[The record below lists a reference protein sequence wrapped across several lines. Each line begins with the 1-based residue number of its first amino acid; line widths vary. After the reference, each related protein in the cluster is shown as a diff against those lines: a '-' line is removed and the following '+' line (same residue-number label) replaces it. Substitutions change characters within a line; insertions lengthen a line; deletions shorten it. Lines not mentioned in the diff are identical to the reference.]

1 MISGNDS
8 KRPHS
13 ADMLQHK
20 LTRNCPKNIQ
30 PRPKSSPM
38 HMFRVD
44 TEIPKHEC
52 IDVTKQDEDHW
63 KYIADQE
70 ALLTLEKEL
79 QSYASKWKYC
89 FFFFFPF
96 MLVMKTSSYLFCYY

>member
-1 MISGNDS
+1 
-8 KRPHS
+8 
-13 ADMLQHK
+13 
-20 LTRNCPKNIQ
+20 
-30 PRPKSSPM
+30 M

-89 FFFFFPF
+89 FFFFPF
-96 MLVMKTSSYLFCYY
+96 YACNENKQLFILLLLDLTDIGAYVIED